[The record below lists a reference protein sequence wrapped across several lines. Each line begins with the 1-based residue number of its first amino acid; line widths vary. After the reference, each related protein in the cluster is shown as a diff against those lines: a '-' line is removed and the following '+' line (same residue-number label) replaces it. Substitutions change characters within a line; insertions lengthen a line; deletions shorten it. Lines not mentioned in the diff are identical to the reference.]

1 MGAFWPI
8 GNNLLSTESNKK
20 TGLKYRTVYVLLQ
33 VYTFEKMVFQKLVYI
48 FSDTFYVQFHL
59 QSFEAAADIQQ
70 VLSLLEQ
77 SNLLEIHRPC
87 I

>member
-48 FSDTFYVQFHL
+48 CSDTFYVQFHL
-59 QSFEAAADIQQ
+59 QSFEATPDIQQ

>member
-8 GNNLLSTESNKK
+8 GNKLLSIELNKK

-48 FSDTFYVQFHL
+48 LSDTFYMQFHL
-59 QSFEAAADIQQ
+59 QSF
-70 VLSLLEQ
+70 
-77 SNLLEIHRPC
+77 
-87 I
+87 